1 MSSAPRYKAS
11 GIDLNAANEAN
22 QRIAAAISSTTTDL
36 TLGKIGGFGG
46 MFKLPPDV
54 VNPVIVVSTDGVG
67 TKVLVSAMAGIHHTV
82 GEDLVNHCVNDILVQ
97 GARPI
102 AFQDYLA
109 AHTLEAEIV
118 ASIVEGV
125 ARGCKGHGMVLSGGE
140 TAQLP
145 DLYSEGHYDLAGTVI
160 GVVGEAEAIHGDDIV
175 PGHVLIGYQSSG
187 LHTNG
192 YTLARTIV
200 FGDMGLD
207 VDSRFPGSTQTV
219 GEVLLTVHR
228 SYYDAIFPIMEKLQG
243 LAHVTGGGIKGNLSR
258 TIPSAC
264 GARIDRSSW
273 DVPDVF
279 NVLQDAG
286 RVSEGEMFEVFN
298 MGVGMIAAAA
308 PGDVVDVRACAER
321 AGCPTW
327 VIGEVVAGDD
337 ITFE

>member
-1 MSSAPRYKAS
+1 MSSAARYKES
-11 GIDLNAANEAN
+11 GVDLNAAGQAT

-36 TLGKIGGFGG
+36 TVGKIGGFGG
-46 MFKLPPDV
+46 MFKLPSDV
-54 VNPVIVVSTDGVG
+54 VDPVMVVSTDGVG
-67 TKVLVSAMAGIHHTV
+67 TKVLVSIMAGLHDTI

-109 AHTLEAEIV
+109 AHTLETEIV

-125 ARGCKGHGMVLSGGE
+125 ARGCKAHRMFLSGGE

-145 DLYSEGHYDLAGTVI
+145 ELYSDGHYDLAGTII
-160 GVVGEAEAIHGDDIV
+160 GVVGEAATLHGDEIV

-192 YTLARTIV
+192 YTLARAIV
-200 FGDMGLD
+200 FGDMSLKLD
-207 VDSRFPGSTQTV
+207 SEFPGSTQTV

-228 SYYDAIFPIMEKLQG
+228 SYYDAIFPVVERLKG
-243 LAHVTGGGIKGNLSR
+243 LAHITGGGIKGNLSR
-258 TIPSAC
+258 TIPPAC

-273 DVPDVF
+273 EVPDVF
-279 NVLQDAG
+279 GVLQDAG
-286 RVSEGEMFEVFN
+286 GVSEDEMFEVFN

-308 PGDVVDVRACAER
+308 SGDVADVRSCAEA
-321 AGCPTW
+321 AGCRTW
-327 VIGEVVAGDD
+327 VIGEVVAGDG
-337 ITFE
+337 ITFG